1 MQVSVKTIETC
12 VHALDWVLENT
23 EENIIC
29 IVSHDLA
36 GHWTGYELDDKSL
49 LEIIA
54 AGPDKSIGEGDIEE
68 IQEFLDRREALRMLK
83 QKLIDNGR

>member
-1 MQVSVKTIETC
+1 MQISIKTLETC
-12 VHALDWVLENT
+12 VDALGILLENS

-29 IVSHDLA
+29 IVGHD
-36 GHWTGYELDDKSL
+36 LDDKSL